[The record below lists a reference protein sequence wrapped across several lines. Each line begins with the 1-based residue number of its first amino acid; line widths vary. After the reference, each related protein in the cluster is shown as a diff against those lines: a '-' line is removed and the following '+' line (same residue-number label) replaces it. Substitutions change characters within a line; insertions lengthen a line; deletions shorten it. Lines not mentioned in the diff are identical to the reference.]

1 MSKQLW
7 KPGNMVYPLPVVM
20 VSCGD
25 RDGHINVLTAA
36 WTGTICSDPAMVYVS
51 IRKSRWSHHMISQ
64 TREFVINLTTEELAY
79 ATDYVGVKSGA
90 QVDKFKEM
98 HLTPVYG
105 TLKYAPMIEESPVCI
120 ECKVEHIM
128 ELGSH
133 DMFIA
138 TVTAVHA
145 DEAYMDEN
153 GRFHLDQAHPLVYSH
168 GQYYSIGKHIGKF
181 GYSVQ
186 KKNKRNSR
194 KKRLNKQHDCQ
205 NKKCAIKI
213 TSDIQ

>member
-51 IRKSRWSHHMISQ
+51 IRESRWSHHMISQ

-168 GQYYSIGKHIGKF
+168 GQYYGIGKHIGKF

-194 KKRLNKQHDCQ
+194 KKTPK
-205 NKKCAIKI
+205 
-213 TSDIQ
+213 